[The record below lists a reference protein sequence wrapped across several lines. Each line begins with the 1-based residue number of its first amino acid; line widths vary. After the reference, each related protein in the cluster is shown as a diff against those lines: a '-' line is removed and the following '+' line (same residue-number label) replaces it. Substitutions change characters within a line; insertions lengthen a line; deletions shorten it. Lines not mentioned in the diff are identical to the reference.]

1 MLTLSRSRRILGA
14 GILAFVAGCSTPPPR
29 PVFPDIRFTT
39 EAPIR
44 LDVAAID
51 VRDDYQPPLRPPNVD
66 HLFPVPP
73 ARAAEN
79 WARDRLRATGNVGRA
94 VFILR
99 NASVIETEL
108 PRTPGITGVLT
119 TAPAQRYDITL
130 QATIQIVD
138 AQGLPLRT
146 ASVTTTRSQSVLE
159 GITPNE
165 RDRAWYDMTKAVMAD
180 FNGQMVTEIRNNF
193 GQYYNQ

>member
-1 MLTLSRSRRILGA
+1 MTTLSLSRRILGA
-14 GILAFVAGCSTPPPR
+14 GILVVLAGCSTPPPR
-29 PVFPDIRFTT
+29 PIFPDIRYTGA
-39 EAPIR
+39 APIR

-79 WARDRLRATGNVGRA
+79 WARDRLRATGTRGRA

-108 PRTPGITGVLT
+108 PQTPGITGALT
-119 TAPAQRYDITL
+119 TQPAQRYDVTL
-130 QATIQIVD
+130 QATLQIVD

-146 ASVTTTRSQSVLE
+146 ANVTATRSQSVLE

-165 RDRAWYDMTKAVMAD
+165 RDHAWYDMTNAVMQD
-180 FNGQMVTEIRNNF
+180 FDRQMESEIRNNF